1 MTMLACGT
9 WETGTPGN
17 RKFNI
22 DFCWDFHQN
31 QKMVCEWQR
40 CTCPS
45 PAAIPSGICNPPR
58 TCLPWIPLCPV
69 CQAIY
74 TPLLNC
80 HRGNVGWLG
89 HWQTILLCPFSPAP
103 VHQLLGHD
111 LCCSP
116 NLQCHNSQD
125 LLLIHHHPSFLRSSV
140 WLSVSLP
147 SPRKLCCC
155 ASLQY
160 ATLSLYCAGRQFFS
174 GVCFCSMSPHCSFHQ
189 SFAFCNSSSRIS
201 RQVSPFLYFPHEN
214 LLSAAG
220 LISQWHQWQ
229 NSWGMVF
236 SFLQHVISLDIL
248 QHAVFLDK
256 LQHVASFPL
265 AHLLLVKGGG
275 HWAIELGRPGYGDQS

>member
-174 GVCFCSMSPHCSFHQ
+174 GVCFCSMSLSTNPLLFVILHPGFHVRFLHFCIFLMRTCCLQLVWFLSGTSGRILGEWSFH
-189 SFAFCNSSSRIS
+189 SCNMLSPWIYCNMLSSWIS
-201 RQVSPFLYFPHEN
+201 CNMSPHFNWPICCWLNHGKE
-214 LLSAAG
+214 
-220 LISQWHQWQ
+220 
-229 NSWGMVF
+229 
-236 SFLQHVISLDIL
+236 
-248 QHAVFLDK
+248 
-256 LQHVASFPL
+256 
-265 AHLLLVKGGG
+265 GGT
-275 HWAIELGRPGYGDQS
+275 EL